1 MPRRPKCKPVPPEEI
16 DLDDLAQQAMTL
28 GLDPAET
35 DILNSPRMWA
45 IYGYYGYVSKLDWE
59 AACRKRPEIADTIRR
74 AAASGVLARRR
85 KMDDLLFDKDNA
97 QAGIFML
104 KGTDPG
110 MFGDKRELTVSQALT
125 IKNPLSE
132 RTDEELQAII
142 AAGVGLPEDDEGG
155 ED

>member
-1 MPRRPKCKPVPPEEI
+1 
-16 DLDDLAQQAMTL
+16 
-28 GLDPAET
+28 
-35 DILNSPRMWA
+35 
-45 IYGYYGYVSKLDWE
+45 
-59 AACRKRPEIADTIRR
+59 
-74 AAASGVLARRR
+74 
-85 KMDDLLFDKDNA
+85 MDDLLFDKDNA

-142 AAGVGLPEDDEGG
+142 AAGVGLPEDDDGG